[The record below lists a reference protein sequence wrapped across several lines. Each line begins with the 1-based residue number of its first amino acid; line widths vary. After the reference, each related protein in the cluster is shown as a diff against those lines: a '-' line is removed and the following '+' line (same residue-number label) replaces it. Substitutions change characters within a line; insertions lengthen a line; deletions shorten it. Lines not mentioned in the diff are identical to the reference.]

1 MYFKRNIIFTGGIF
15 LKYFK
20 NLFEYFRAAPSP
32 TPSPN
37 LNDNPPIPNR
47 FRHPDLSTASDDEMS
62 NSSGS
67 RRSSSND
74 DQVSVLLFI
83 T

>member
-1 MYFKRNIIFTGGIF
+1 MFGIC
-15 LKYFK
+15 
-20 NLFEYFRAAPSP
+20 RAAPSP

-37 LNDNPPIPNR
+37 LNGMPPVPNR
-47 FRHPDLSTASDDEMS
+47 FRHPDVSATSDDEMS

-74 DQVSVLLFI
+74 DQVNILSMFRTFYFCSFRLEEPKY
-83 T
+83 